1 MNVNGKWND
10 MNAHDVMS
18 VNIVAAKDN
27 ATAIEIATRLVLGP
41 FNGLPIIDDL
51 GKVKGVITTIDL
63 LQAIKEGKNLD
74 DMSAGDLMTR
84 SPAVIYQ
91 DTTTTEMIDIMYR
104 KRIDMLPVVEE
115 DHRLI
120 GIVSR
125 QDILREKLNERF
137 VTIDRKTSTTR

>member
-10 MNAHDVMS
+10 MNAQDVMS

-41 FNGLPIIDDL
+41 FNGLPIIDDR
-51 GKVKGVITTIDL
+51 GRVTGIITTIDL

-137 VTIDRKTSTTR
+137 VTIDRKPSTTR

>member
-41 FNGLPIIDDL
+41 FNGLPIIDDR
-51 GKVKGVITTIDL
+51 GKVMGIITTIDL
-63 LQAIKEGKNLD
+63 LQAINEGKNLD

-137 VTIDRKTSTTR
+137 VTIDRKTSAIR

>member
-41 FNGLPIIDDL
+41 FNGLPIIDDQ
-51 GKVKGVITTIDL
+51 GKVTGIITTIDL
-63 LQAIKEGKNLD
+63 LQAIKDGRNLD

-137 VTIDRKTSTTR
+137 VTIERKTSTKR

>member
-1 MNVNGKWND
+1 MNVNGKCND

-41 FNGLPIIDDL
+41 FNGLPIIDDQ
-51 GKVKGVITTIDL
+51 GKVTGIITTIDL

-115 DHRLI
+115 DQRLI

-137 VTIDRKTSTTR
+137 VTIDRKTSTT

>member
-1 MNVNGKWND
+1 MNVNGKCSD
-10 MNAHDVMS
+10 LNAYDVMS

-27 ATAIEIATRLVLGP
+27 ASAIEIATRLVLGP
-41 FNGLPIIDDL
+41 FNGLPIIDDQ
-51 GKVKGVITTIDL
+51 GKVTGIITTIDL

-74 DMSAGDLMTR
+74 DMSARDLMSR

-91 DTTTTEMIDIMYR
+91 DTTTSEMIDIMYR
-104 KRIDMLPVVEE
+104 KRMDMLHVVEE

-137 VTIDRKTSTTR
+137 VTIDRKTSTKR

>member
-41 FNGLPIIDDL
+41 FNGLPIIDDQ
-51 GKVKGVITTIDL
+51 GKVTGIITTIDL
-63 LQAIKEGKNLD
+63 LQAINEGKNLD

-137 VTIDRKTSTTR
+137 VTIDRKTSAIR

>member
-1 MNVNGKWND
+1 MNVNGKCND

-41 FNGLPIIDDL
+41 FNGLPIIDDQ
-51 GKVKGVITTIDL
+51 GKVTGVITTIDL

-115 DHRLI
+115 DQRLI

-137 VTIDRKTSTTR
+137 VTIDRKTSTT

>member
-1 MNVNGKWND
+1 MNVNGKCSD
-10 MNAHDVMS
+10 MNAYDVMS

-41 FNGLPIIDDL
+41 FNGLPIIDDQ
-51 GKVKGVITTIDL
+51 GKVTGIITTIDL

-74 DMSAGDLMTR
+74 DMSARDLMTR

-91 DTTTTEMIDIMYR
+91 DTTTSEMIDIMYR

-137 VTIDRKTSTTR
+137 VTIDRKNSTTR

>member
-1 MNVNGKWND
+1 MNVNGKCND

-41 FNGLPIIDDL
+41 FNGLPIIDDQ
-51 GKVKGVITTIDL
+51 GKVTGIITTIDL

-104 KRIDMLPVVEE
+104 KRIDMLPVVE
-115 DHRLI
+115 DDYRLI

-137 VTIDRKTSTTR
+137 VTIDRKTSTT

>member
-41 FNGLPIIDDL
+41 FNGLPIIDDQ
-51 GKVKGVITTIDL
+51 GKVTGIITTIDL

-91 DTTTTEMIDIMYR
+91 DTTTTELIDIMYR

>member
-1 MNVNGKWND
+1 MNVNDKCSD
-10 MNAHDVMS
+10 LNAYDVMS

-41 FNGLPIIDDL
+41 FNGLPIIDDQ
-51 GKVKGVITTIDL
+51 GKVTGIITTIDL

-74 DMSAGDLMTR
+74 DMSARDLMTK

-91 DTTTTEMIDIMYR
+91 DTTTGEMIDIMYG

-125 QDILREKLNERF
+125 QDILREKLNEGF
-137 VTIDRKTSTTR
+137 VTIDRKTSTIR

>member
-1 MNVNGKWND
+1 
-10 MNAHDVMS
+10 MS

-41 FNGLPIIDDL
+41 FNGLPIIDDQ
-51 GKVKGVITTIDL
+51 GKVTGIITTIDL

>member
-1 MNVNGKWND
+1 
-10 MNAHDVMS
+10 
-18 VNIVAAKDN
+18 
-27 ATAIEIATRLVLGP
+27 
-41 FNGLPIIDDL
+41 
-51 GKVKGVITTIDL
+51 
-63 LQAIKEGKNLD
+63 
-74 DMSAGDLMTR
+74 MSARDLMTR

-91 DTTTTEMIDIMYR
+91 DTTTSEMIDIMYR

-137 VTIDRKTSTTR
+137 VTIDRKNSTT

>member
-41 FNGLPIIDDL
+41 FNGLPIIDDQ
-51 GKVKGVITTIDL
+51 GKVTGIITTIDL
-63 LQAIKEGKNLD
+63 LQAIKDGRNLD
-74 DMSAGDLMTR
+74 GMSAGDLMTR

-137 VTIDRKTSTTR
+137 VTIERKTSTKR

>member
-1 MNVNGKWND
+1 MNVNGKCSD
-10 MNAHDVMS
+10 MNAYDVMS

-27 ATAIEIATRLVLGP
+27 ATAIEVATRLVLGP
-41 FNGLPIIDDL
+41 FNGLPVVDDQ
-51 GKVKGVITTIDL
+51 GKVTGIITTIDL

-84 SPAVIYQ
+84 NPALIYQ
-91 DTTTTEMIDIMYR
+91 DTTTSEMIDIMYR

-137 VTIDRKTSTTR
+137 VTIDRKTSTAQ

>member
-1 MNVNGKWND
+1 MNVNGKCND

-41 FNGLPIIDDL
+41 FNGLPIIDDQ
-51 GKVKGVITTIDL
+51 GKVTGIITTIDL

-115 DHRLI
+115 DQRLI

-137 VTIDRKTSTTR
+137 VTIDRNTSTA